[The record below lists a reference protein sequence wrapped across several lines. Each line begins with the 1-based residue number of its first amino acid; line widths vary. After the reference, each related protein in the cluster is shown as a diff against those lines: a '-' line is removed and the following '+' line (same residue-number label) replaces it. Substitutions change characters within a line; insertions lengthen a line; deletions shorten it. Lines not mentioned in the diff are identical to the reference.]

1 MSNTTNVKTENSK
14 LKTQNLEKGVS
25 LYLAL
30 IIMTILLA
38 IGVGIST
45 IIISQM
51 KMIGGMGDSVVAF
64 HAADTGIERALY
76 GDGTGIPASHY
87 GPTFINSSSYEVD
100 VVCCQ
105 SGIVP
110 CAWGAGECPPGLTE
124 DSTCTA
130 SYFCYKSVG
139 TYKGIKRAIEAT
151 R

>member
-1 MSNTTNVKTENSK
+1 MSHINMKI
-14 LKTQNLEKGVS
+14 QNFEKGVS

-30 IIMTILLA
+30 IIMAILLA
-38 IGVGIST
+38 IGLGIST

-51 KMIGGMGDSVVAF
+51 KMIEGMGDSVVAF

-76 GDGTGIPASHY
+76 DGDTPSDHY
-87 GPTFINSSSYEVD
+87 PQTNINSSSYEVW

-105 SGIVP
+105 SGIPP
-110 CAWGAGECPPGLTE
+110 CAWSPPATECPSGLTE
-124 DSTCTA
+124 YSTCTA

-139 TYKGIKRAIEAT
+139 TYRGIKRAIEAT